1 MSNSQPETS
10 SDVPLLTREVAD
22 LNPGLS
28 GQPPAAS
35 SAEDENNNPLVAGVA
50 GELASLRVDD
60 QSETG
65 EGNIGEL
72 SSLSTASSKVDK
84 EISKEEK
91 ELNRAK
97 RLKRQKARRKN
108 RYKKNL
114 KDLTSK
120 LSKLP
125 PRGSKCSIK
134 GTIVFSSVKQRMIV
148 IKTIM
153 NSNYVNLLAD
163 FDDVIPKPSHHQQP
177 ELGQDVFVDEC
188 LGHVKKVR
196 GLQKNDP
203 AVKLTKKHMHP

>member
-10 SDVPLLTREVAD
+10 SHAPVLSREVAD
-22 LNPGLS
+22 LGPNLS
-28 GQPPAAS
+28 DQLPPAS
-35 SAEDENNNPLVAGVA
+35 SSQNDESNPTVAELA
-50 GELASLRVDD
+50 GELASLRINN

-65 EGNIGEL
+65 EENIEGPN
-72 SSLSTASSKVDK
+72 SLKLEE
-84 EISKEEK
+84 EIDREVEK

-125 PRGSKCSIK
+125 PRGSKCSKK
-134 GTIVFSSVKQRMIV
+134 GTIVFSNVKQRMIV

-153 NSNYVNLLAD
+153 DSNYVNLLAD

-177 ELGQDVFVDEC
+177 ELGQEVFVDEC

-196 GLQKNDP
+196 GPQKNNP
-203 AVKLTKKHMHP
+203 EVKLTKKHVHP